1 MPGRR
6 LKDLVIAAGAVP
18 GLAWL
23 RLEPRRSRMRLTLT
37 ASLIAIAGLVA
48 ALPAGATTGKGQLF
62 HNGSVVGTVVTPS
75 PIPAGSGTDPFYK
88 VTNGVDGQ
96 LGIAGVAP
104 GDGPYHG
111 GSWQVFLVTFN
122 AGVTPYLLT
131 SDEAVMAAADAGDVT
146 VTPAGSADFRCPV
159 VKP

>member
-1 MPGRR
+1 
-6 LKDLVIAAGAVP
+6 
-18 GLAWL
+18 
-23 RLEPRRSRMRLTLT
+23 MRLTFA

-62 HNGSVVGTVVTPS
+62 HGGSVVGTVITPS

-88 VTNGVDGQ
+88 VTNGVDAQ

-122 AGVTPYLLT
+122 SGVTPYLLT
-131 SDEAVMAAADAGDVT
+131 SDEAVVAARVAGDVT
-146 VTPAGSADFRCPV
+146 VSRAGAADFRCP
-159 VKP
+159 